1 MGVGDCVL
9 ERVGVGLSLAGPTV
23 GLGLGEGVVEPVP
36 VPVGLGR
43 VEAEGERLVV
53 RLGSWPEPVAVEE
66 VEGEGGSVPEA
77 EGAGLGDAGMMEGAA
92 VAVEAPE
99 DTPVA
104 AAERVGTEASA
115 EAEMERLWVGLL
127 VLLWVRLGL
136 AEERTEVEGVRERL
150 RAELALR
157 DTLVREGV
165 PLARAEGVADGHL
178 DRDTLVLGE
187 ALSLGVK
194 VRVPLFA
201 GEVVRL
207 PVRRAVGETDVVK

>member
-1 MGVGDCVL
+1 M
-9 ERVGVGLSLAGPTV
+9 
-23 GLGLGEGVVEPVP
+23 
-36 VPVGLGR
+36 
-43 VEAEGERLVV
+43 
-53 RLGSWPEPVAVEE
+53 
-66 VEGEGGSVPEA
+66 
-77 EGAGLGDAGMMEGAA
+77 
-92 VAVEAPE
+92 
-99 DTPVA
+99 
-104 AAERVGTEASA
+104 
-115 EAEMERLWVGLL
+115 
-127 VLLWVRLGL
+127 LLWVRLGL
-136 AEERTEVEGVRERL
+136 AEGRTEVEGVRERL

-207 PVRRAVGETDVVK
+207 PVRRAVVETDVERDRVKGSVRLFERERANVLVTAPERERLSDLVTVPERERVGDTVVLLVAKEVTCRRRNRPTITTRTKILILQQGSAHSGISIMPGFSAQGGGHGPGFFLPFFFF